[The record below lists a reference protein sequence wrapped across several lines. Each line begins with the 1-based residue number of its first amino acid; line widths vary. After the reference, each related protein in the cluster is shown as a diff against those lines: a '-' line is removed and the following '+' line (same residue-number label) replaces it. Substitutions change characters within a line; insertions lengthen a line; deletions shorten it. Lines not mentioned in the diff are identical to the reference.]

1 MSITRHNSVLSALE
15 KRAIRYRNKGQQPD
29 YDAQLYCDALDET
42 GTVSTAILTDTDED
56 SISSEEGDYIRTA
69 EQLERTEI
77 REVDH
82 ELLKIHG
89 VAPGRK
95 VEGVTRMGYENPDGF
110 NTIISNNEKL
120 GKAKEIIDEL
130 ELDVMAYAEHRINNR
145 HKHNKMG
152 CHRCSEEERP
162 KYALSRV
169 IMCMKT
175 LVARSKGESVCYFTG
190 ASFSSMILS
199 TLVRMKQALDDG
211 YP

>member
-29 YDAQLYCDALDET
+29 YDAQLYRDALDET

-110 NTIISNNEKL
+110 NTIISNIL
-120 GKAKEIIDEL
+120 ATGRQDDE
-130 ELDVMAYAEHRINNR
+130 RQ
-145 HKHNKMG
+145 
-152 CHRCSEEERP
+152 
-162 KYALSRV
+162 
-169 IMCMKT
+169 
-175 LVARSKGESVCYFTG
+175 
-190 ASFSSMILS
+190 ASFCL
-199 TLVRMKQALDDG
+199 
-211 YP
+211 